1 MDKMRVLIE
10 GFSAQL
16 RDALRIGRDAQIN
29 KPSAEIRN
37 VLIAGMGGS
46 GIGSGLV
53 STLVQNELKVP
64 LNITKSYDIPA
75 FVNQNTLFIASSF
88 SGNTE
93 ETLATLK
100 QALSAGAQCVAITSG
115 GEIGRMA
122 EEKGLDIINI
132 PGETNCP
139 RANIGYS
146 VVQLL
151 FMLQYKGLI
160 GNQFEAEMA
169 ACADLLDEEEKNIV
183 SYTEKLANG
192 MKGYLPMVYSDSK
205 LHSVAVR
212 IQQQLNENGKHLAHV
227 NQFPEMNHNEL
238 VGWEHPEQVL
248 KDSKVYF
255 IRTSYDHPRV
265 VERMRISRE
274 IFEKHAASVN
284 EITAKGDSFLAQCF
298 YLIHL
303 TDWASYF
310 LAGAN
315 GADPFAID
323 AINHLKNELAKV

>member
-37 VLIAGMGGS
+37 VLISGMGGS
-46 GIGSGLV
+46 GIGSTLV
-53 STLVQNELKVP
+53 STLVQGELKVP
-64 LNITKSYDIPA
+64 LTITKSYDIPA
-75 FVNQNTLFIASSF
+75 YVNQHTLFIASSF

-93 ETLATLK
+93 ETLTTLK
-100 QALSAGAQCVAITSG
+100 QALAAGAQCVAITSG
-115 GEIGRMA
+115 GAIGKIA
-122 EEKGLDIINI
+122 QEKGMDIINI
-132 PGETNCP
+132 PGESDCP

-146 VVQLL
+146 VTQLL
-151 FMLQYKGLI
+151 FMLHYKGLI
-160 GNQFEAEMA
+160 GNQFEAELA
-169 ACADLLDEEEKNIV
+169 ACADLLDQEEESIL

-192 MKGYLPMVYSDSK
+192 MKGYLPMLYSDSK
-205 LHSVAVR
+205 LNPVAIR
-212 IQQQLNENGKHLAHV
+212 IQQQLNENSKHLAHV

-248 KDSKVYF
+248 KDSKVYY

-265 VERMRISRE
+265 VERMRISKE
-274 IFEKHAASVN
+274 IFTKHAASVN
-284 EITAKGDSFLAQCF
+284 EISAKGDSFLAQCF

-303 TDWASYF
+303 TDWVSYF
-310 LAGAN
+310 LATAN
-315 GADPFAID
+315 GVDPFTID
-323 AINHLKNELAKV
+323 AIDHLKNELAKV